1 MNNESIKKIA
11 LSNGFKL
18 KQQTDGSME
27 LNPYVYDFAKYLSEE
42 LLKENAELR
51 STNEFLRSQFKKY
64 MQTADI
70 SIYMDAMNST
80 PTQHLADIKADA
92 VVKFTEHVKYNFEG
106 IMSDDALIDFG
117 NEYINSKLRG
127 ESK

>member
-1 MNNESIKKIA
+1 MKTN
-11 LSNGFKL
+11 
-18 KQQTDGSME
+18 
-27 LNPYVYDFAKYLSEE
+27 EE
-42 LLKENAELR
+42 LLKENEELR
-51 STNEFLRSQFKKY
+51 STTECLKSQFKKY

-70 SIYMDAMNST
+70 SIYMNTMNKT
-80 PTQHLADIKADA
+80 PAQHLADIKADA

-117 NEYINSKLRG
+117 DEYIANKLRG